1 MKMIKTAGVLQFP
14 RTWSRDNTGQR
25 VYQSDYN
32 GVPRLHYNYLIKES
46 TIIDLNN
53 WLGNDRIDILSNNDK
68 VYFCP
73 NAKLSRAKFRDWA
86 RGNGIT
92 VVLNPSNA
100 DVLVLDRN
108 ILNIDHGIGCY
119 IKPIADYDIPE
130 YYDKGWRV
138 PKDTKAEFVE
148 VSKDSEEGKIYYIFN
163 EYDISKFINNGLDM
177 ILSIPKDLPNK
188 KYILIEDL
196 INQMQEL
203 VMDFESFENIYML
216 LKSNSNDNIKI
227 ALELTSNYNLKESLF
242 YLGLLKLSYPF
253 SASDFKG
260 VSLAPLKKLMLHDEL
275 GYYNHSSYADSTFN
289 QIDSLIH
296 TMRKN
301 NCNIDIEALG
311 FFVKNTISKHFNEIP
326 ITHCDFKQ
334 VGINSINLNIQSP
347 KEEEITT
354 F

>member
-1 MKMIKTAGVLQFP
+1 MKMIKTSGVLQFP
-14 RTWSRDNTGQR
+14 RTWSRDSIGNRINHT
-25 VYQSDYN
+25 DFTA
-32 GVPRLHYNYLIKES
+32 VPVLHYNYIIKES
-46 TIIDLNN
+46 TIVDLNN
-53 WLGNDRIDILSNNDK
+53 WLGNNRIDTLSNNDK

-92 VVLNPSNA
+92 VVLDPSNA

-108 ILNIDHGIGCY
+108 ILNIDSSSICHL
-119 IKPIADYDIPE
+119 KPVTDYNI

-138 PKDTKAEFVE
+138 PKDTEPDYIQ
-148 VSKDSEEGKIYYIFN
+148 VSEESEEGEIYYTFH
-163 EYDISKFINNGLDM
+163 EYNISKFINNGLDM

-188 KYILIEDL
+188 NYILIEDL
-196 INQMQEL
+196 TNQMQEL
-203 VMDFESFENIYML
+203 IMDFESFESIYML
-216 LKSNSNDNIKI
+216 LKSGSDDNIKI
-227 ALELTSNYNLKESLF
+227 ALELTSNYNIKESLF

-260 VSLAPLKKLMLHDEL
+260 VSLAPLKKVMLHDEL
-275 GYYNHSSYADSTFN
+275 GYYHHSSYADSTFN

-296 TMRKN
+296 TMRKD

-326 ITHCDFKQ
+326 ITYCDFKQ
-334 VGINSINLNIQSP
+334 VGNNSINLNIQSP